1 MGKSTYKWT
10 FCNVGG
16 MSRVNIA
23 KGEDIAHL
31 EELDQKL
38 WTVLSCPATGLEF
51 NARALEVLDCDKDG
65 RIHANEVIAAAKL
78 LTGALKDSNSI
89 LRGENSIALDLFNEK
104 DANGAELKA
113 SADKVFELI
122 GEKKQ
127 SVSLAEIDSALKIL
141 ADKAG
146 EDAKN
151 EGVFPYG
158 ENSDTVLDAVK
169 AIKAKI
175 DDYFIRCSLVEFNNA
190 SLEKLDVSA
199 ERIGLLAEKDTNNC
213 WNEIASYPLTQ
224 LSKDGLLPMNQ
235 PVNPAWA
242 AHFKT
247 LKEMA
252 VAVDYPGALSIDKA
266 RWNAIEAKVGE
277 YAAWKE
283 EIAKNA
289 SSFNEAKQADAQAIG
304 KLADF
309 IVLYEHFYHFL
320 RNYITFNDF
329 YSRKEDKKSMF
340 QAGELYIDQRCCDL
354 CIKVSDMGKQ
364 LDSADMSGMF
374 LVYCNCVNRI
384 SGESMMIA
392 AAVTRGD
399 IDDLKPGKHGL
410 FYDRRGND
418 WDATITNVITNPIS
432 IKQAFLMPYKRLW
445 NWITE
450 KLNKSAKDK
459 EEASTASLIS
469 NTESVTANAA
479 EGQAPAPKTPFDIAK
494 FAGIFAAIGLA
505 LGFIL
510 TAITGLLDYLK
521 TPWFAPI
528 LFILGIIIIVSG
540 PSMFLAWTKLRKR
553 NIAPILNA
561 NDWAINAAALIKIK
575 FGNTLTSQA
584 EFPKLQL
591 IDPEVAKRMRR
602 NRRKRIFWTISAI
615 VLILAG
621 IFAWL
626 WFTGKICSI
635 CCWISGLFA

>member
-16 MSRVNIA
+16 MSRINIT

-31 EELDQKL
+31 AELDQKL

-65 RIHANEVIAAAKL
+65 RIHANEVIAAANL

-89 LRGENSIALDLFNEK
+89 LCGENSIALDLFNDK

-113 SADKVFELI
+113 SAEKVFKLT

-127 SVSLAEIDSALKIL
+127 SVSLTEIDSALKIL

-146 EDAKN
+146 EEAKS
-151 EGVFPYG
+151 EGMLPYG
-158 ENSDTVLDAVK
+158 ENSNAVLDAVK
-169 AIKAKI
+169 AIKAKV

-199 ERIGLLAEKDTNNC
+199 ERIGLLAEKDTNTC
-213 WNEIASYPLTQ
+213 WDEIASYPLTQ

-242 AHFKT
+242 AQFKT

-266 RWNAIEAKVGE
+266 QWNAIEAKVGE

-289 SSFNEAKQADAQAIG
+289 SSFNEAKRSDAQAIG

-309 IVLYEHFYHFL
+309 VVLYEHFYHFL

-329 YSRKEDKKSMF
+329 YSRKEDEKSMF
-340 QAGELYIDQRCCDL
+340 QAGELYIDQRCCEL

-364 LDSADMSGMF
+364 LESADMSGMF

-384 SGESMMIA
+384 SGESMIIA

-399 IDDLKPGKHGL
+399 INDLKPGKHGM

-432 IKQAFLMPYKRLW
+432 IRQAFLMPYKRLW

-450 KLNKSAKDK
+450 KLNQSAKEK

-469 NTESVTANAA
+469 NTESVTAHAA

-553 NIAPILNA
+553 NISPILNA

-602 NRRKRIFWTISAI
+602 NRRKRIFWIISAI

-626 WFTGKICSI
+626 WFSGKICSI